1 MPDKTNSND
10 KSEANLDLDSVRSRI
25 DGLDREIQQLISAR
39 ARLALDV
46 GKAKGK
52 LANAVDYY
60 RPDREAQVLRQ
71 VRENNKGPL
80 SDEEML
86 RLFREIMSACMA
98 QQEPLNIAY
107 LGPEGTFS
115 QQAVSR
121 HFGHSV
127 HSIALAGIEDVFLQV
142 QSEDADFGV
151 VPVENSTQGVVS
163 HTLDMFYDSE
173 IKICGEITLRIH
185 QNLLTHARSLNQIER
200 IYSHQQSLSQCRH
213 WLRANL
219 PNAECIAVSSN
230 AEAARRARNASD
242 SAAIASR
249 TAGRIYDLPVLFSRI
264 EDQQDNSTRFLVL
277 GRKLFPPSGND
288 KTSLMMATR
297 GGDGPGDL
305 YSLLAPLNNKSINMT
320 RIESR
325 PSKDSTWGY
334 VFFVDVL
341 GHANEEP
348 LKSVLSEISSTER
361 VVRVLGSYPQAM
373 LDPEKDQ

>member
-10 KSEANLDLDSVRSRI
+10 KAGDKLDLNTVRSRI
-25 DGLDREIQQLISAR
+25 DELDCEIQRLISAR
-39 ARLALDV
+39 ASLALDV

-60 RPDREAQVLRQ
+60 RPDREAQVLRR
-71 VRENNKGPL
+71 VRENNQGPL

-86 RLFREIMSACMA
+86 RLFREIMSACLA

-107 LGPEGTFS
+107 LGPEGTFT

-121 HFGHSV
+121 HFGHSI
-127 HSIALAGIEDVFLQV
+127 HSIALAGIEDVFRQV

-185 QNLLTHARSLNQIER
+185 QNLLTHARSLKQIER

-230 AEAARRARNASD
+230 AEAARRARGAAD

-249 TAGRIYDLPVLFSRI
+249 TAGRIYDLPILFSRI

-277 GRKLFPPSGND
+277 GRELFPPSGND

-305 YSLLAPLNNKSINMT
+305 YSLLEPLNNKSINMT

-325 PSKDSTWGY
+325 PSRDSTWGY

-348 LKSVLSEISSTER
+348 LKSVLSQLSSTER